1 MVATVQA
8 SRRGTGLLAA
18 VGGVWL
24 AVAIAAAWAGLVVR
38 DPDEPPLRI
47 GLAAGLPVVVVGLA
61 LLAPRFRA
69 WVEGLDLGVLIA
81 MQGWRVAG
89 FAFLAV
95 YAQDL
100 LPASFALPAGLGDLV
115 VGLAAP
121 FVAAAVAHR
130 SRGAGPLFIGFTVV
144 GIADFVMAVS
154 LGIANGIGA
163 RVLLP
168 DGTLDTPPMAE
179 LPLSLVP
186 TFAVPFLLVVHV
198 LSLVRFNA
206 EKRHAVPR

>member
-1 MVATVQA
+1 MVATVEA

-47 GLAAGLPVVVVGLA
+47 GLAAGLPVVIVGLA

-130 SRGAGPLFIGFTVV
+130 ARGAGPLFVGFTVF

-168 DGTLDTPPMAE
+168 DGSLDTPPMAE

-206 EKRHAVPR
+206 EQRHAVPR

>member
-1 MVATVQA
+1 MVATVEA

-47 GLAAGLPVVVVGLA
+47 GLAAGLPVVIVGLA

-130 SRGAGPLFIGFTVV
+130 ARGAGPLFVGFTVF

-206 EKRHAVPR
+206 EQRHAVPR